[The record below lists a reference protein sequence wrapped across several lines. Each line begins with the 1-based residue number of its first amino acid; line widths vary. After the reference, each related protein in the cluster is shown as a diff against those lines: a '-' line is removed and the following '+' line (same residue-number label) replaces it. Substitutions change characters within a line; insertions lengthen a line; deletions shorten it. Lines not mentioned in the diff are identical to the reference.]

1 MIKKLLDSS
10 LAKLIQGEATIKLR
24 LMVLFSALVGLTGTL
39 IIVVLNQAAGLLVQ
53 KETPFFEFFAFLVL
67 LAFFLYFYQK
77 NNHENVTAGQKLVYL
92 LRLKIV
98 SLVLRS
104 DFSDFKSISRND
116 IHTAV
121 TRDTQFISQSIIQ
134 IISLGQAAAMVVF
147 SLIYLATLSWI
158 ASLFI
163 LVFLLV
169 ALTFFIQL
177 HTKTSVDIKNS
188 YDDESNTFEHL
199 SQFLSGFKE
208 IKMSSQR
215 AKNLVEDLVL
225 AAKKARDS
233 RTLALKKIGGVL
245 GYVQL
250 SLYVAVGMVI
260 FAVPVFA
267 GDFSDVVQK
276 VATTSLFVLG
286 SLQTIMFSLP
296 LLITADQSAAQILK
310 LVSTLENLDRADYS
324 TRTHR
329 DYLTVK
335 KIQLHQV
342 QYKYASA
349 SAIQGFD
356 LGPVSCTFESGK
368 TYFIRG
374 QNGSGKTTF
383 INVLLGL
390 YQPSSGFI
398 SVDDQLLEQPSDGA
412 YRDLFGVVF
421 SDFHLFNKLYGISQ
435 DRLKDGEALIDL
447 FQLKDKLSLHEDRF
461 NTIDLSTGQ
470 RKRLGL
476 IEALLED
483 KQFLILDEW
492 AADQDPEFRKYF
504 YQVLIPY
511 IKELGKTIIAISHDD
526 KYFDHADE
534 IITLSEGKII

>member
-1 MIKKLLDSS
+1 MIKKLLDNS
-10 LAKLIQGEATIKLR
+10 LIKLIQGETTIELR

-39 IIVVLNQAAGLLVQ
+39 IIVVLNQAASLLVQ
-53 KETPFFEFFAFLVL
+53 KETPFFEFFAFLFL

-77 NNHENVTAGQKLVYL
+77 NNHENVTAAQKLVYL

-104 DFSDFKSISRND
+104 NFSDLKSVGKND
-116 IHTAV
+116 IHIAV
-121 TRDTQFISQSIIQ
+121 TRDTQVISQSIIG
-134 IISLGQAAAMVVF
+134 IVSLGQSVAMVVF

-163 LVFLLV
+163 LIFLFV
-169 ALTFFIQL
+169 STALFIRL
-177 HTKTSVDIKNS
+177 HARTSVDIKNS
-188 YDDESNTFEHL
+188 YADESNAFEYL
-199 SQFLSGFKE
+199 LEFLSGFKE

-215 AKNLVEDLVL
+215 AKSLIGDLVL

-233 RTLALKKIGGVL
+233 RTVAMIQIGGIL
-245 GYVQL
+245 GYVQVI
-250 SLYVAVGMVI
+250 LYVAVGMII
-260 FAVPVFA
+260 FAVPVFTEN
-267 GDFSDVVQK
+267 FSDVVQK

-296 LLITADQSAAQILK
+296 MLITADQSATQLLK
-310 LVSTLENLDRADYS
+310 LVSTLEKLNRADYL

-329 DYLTVK
+329 DYSAVR

-342 QYKYASA
+342 QYEYVSN
-349 SAIQGFD
+349 SDIHGFD

-383 INVLLGL
+383 MNVLLGL
-390 YQPSSGFI
+390 YQPSSGYI
-398 SVDDQLLEQPSDGA
+398 SVDDQLLEQPSDGP
-412 YRDLFGVVF
+412 YRDLFAVVF

-447 FQLKDKLSLHEDRF
+447 FQLKDKLSLHEGRF
-461 NTIDLSTGQ
+461 NTVELSTGQ

-492 AADQDPEFRKYF
+492 AADQDPEFRRYF

-534 IITLSEGKII
+534 IITLYEGKII